1 MKKIIKM
8 RDIHLF
14 EQEVLQAYFQSMA
27 KQGWMIT
34 KAKRLYFVFE
44 KCEPQHV
51 SFFFDVYDHG
61 NFLDPKDIDEK
72 QIAYGDFI
80 EQYEYELICRTSNYQ
95 LFKRIDGPQLPIHT
109 IIDETAQKAHRKA
122 ILRYEIYN
130 FVFLALLFTINFWIT
145 SRVNIYTLLNNI
157 SLFSRPVMLYICL
170 LSWYRCLPFLIWLL
184 KKERYH
190 ISVRMY
196 ELRENIQAFL
206 FLGMLLLTLLFL
218 CMISNVTYL
227 LPVCILLI
235 VFSLSFYLMD
245 ALLKKRLK
253 KMHTI
258 ISMLIALYLS
268 FIGSVNAS
276 LHFSML
282 SSTSQASSSTSYVQ
296 ESILLRYE
304 EPEDAPYALYTI
316 KAPFARDMIV
326 NTLLQS
332 YHHDDINQ
340 TVFHEWEVYQDDTNY
355 LLIKGN
361 SIVELHT
368 RTYPIKQA
376 ELEKILDAVE

>member
-34 KAKRLYFVFE
+34 KAKRLYFIFE
-44 KCEPQHV
+44 KCEPQNV

-109 IIDETAQKAHRKA
+109 IMDETAQKAHRKA

-145 SRVNIYTLLNNI
+145 SRVNIYTLLSNI
-157 SLFSRPVMLYICL
+157 SLLTRPVMLYICL

-184 KKERYH
+184 KKDHYH

-235 VFSLSFYLMD
+235 VFSLSFYLID
-245 ALLKKRLK
+245 ALLKRRLK

-268 FIGSVNAS
+268 FIGSVNAT
-276 LHFSML
+276 LHFTML
-282 SSTSQASSSTSYVQ
+282 SSSSQASASTSYVQ

-316 KAPFARDMIV
+316 KAPIARDMII

-332 YHHDDINQ
+332 YHHDDIHQ
-340 TVFHEWEVYQDDTNY
+340 TMFHGWEVYQDDTNY
-355 LLIKGN
+355 LLIKAN

-376 ELEKILDAVE
+376 ELEKILDAIE